1 MKKRFLTI
9 TMAIIIMAG
18 CSCVLPNK
26 ERVVAESQEL
36 AVMAASPLVFVD
48 GKSIEIQSY
57 NVGGYNF
64 FKLRD
69 LAMALRGTFKEVGVD
84 YNSEKR
90 TILVSKGQPYEP
102 IGGEL
107 NFSAVETPVTV
118 VPSVDLFRVDGINAD
133 VSAYNI
139 DGYNYFKLRDLGK
152 ALDFGVSWDAATRRV
167 VIETNKS
174 YQDSWQQES
183 FGIQAYG
190 HVEYFQENLAN
201 RLSGT
206 SLERETEAYILSE
219 IKKSGFDDR
228 RIGKQPFTY
237 VKQDGLTYQSRNLIL
252 TIAGQGNQEIIV
264 GAHYDSI
271 NSHGVDDNGSGVAV
285 LLETAAR
292 LVDKELPFTVRFVF
306 FGAEENGIFGS
317 PVFVNSL
324 TAEEKKNILLMVNL
338 DSILAGDRPYII
350 GGDYQKNGQVTQTW
364 AAERAKKTADE
375 LGLEMFLDTELEP
388 RHLLLMSDQ
397 GPFREAGIPYVFFLA
412 GNLDY
417 YPEDPYRQTKELGVI
432 MNSPQD
438 DLALINR
445 TFPGRAED
453 RLSAYSRLLYHF
465 LLEMEGPQS

>member
-18 CSCVLPNK
+18 CSGVLPNK

-36 AVMAASPLVFVD
+36 AVTAASPLVFVD

-57 NVGGYNF
+57 NVGGYNY

-69 LAMALRGTFKEVGVD
+69 LAMALRGTLKEVGVD

-118 VPSVDLFRVDGINAD
+118 LPSVDLFRVDGINSD

-219 IKKSGFDDR
+219 IKKSGYDDSQIR
-228 RIGKQPFTY
+228 KQPFTY
-237 VKQDGLTYQSRNLIL
+237 MKQDGLTYQSRNLIL
-252 TIAGQGNQEIIV
+252 TIAGQGSQEIIG
-264 GAHYDSI
+264 GAHYDRI
-271 NSHGVDDNGSGVAV
+271 NSHGADDNGSGVAV

>member
-1 MKKRFLTI
+1 MKKRLMTI
-9 TMAIIIMAG
+9 TLAALIMAG
-18 CSCVLPNK
+18 CSGVLPNE
-26 ERVVAESQEL
+26 ERAAAESQEL
-36 AVMAASPLVFVD
+36 TVTVASPLVFVD

-57 NVGGYNF
+57 NIDGYNY

-69 LAMALRGTFKEVGVD
+69 LAMALQGTSKEIGVD

-107 NFSAVETPVTV
+107 YFSSAETPVTV
-118 VPSVDLFRVDGINAD
+118 VPSVDLFQVGGLDVN

-139 DGYNYFKLRDLGK
+139 NGYTYFKLRDLGN
-152 ALDFGVSWDAATRRV
+152 ALDFGVSWDPATRRV
-167 VIETNKS
+167 AVETNRT
-174 YQDSWQQES
+174 YQDSVPES
-183 FGIQAYG
+183 FGIQAYN
-190 HVEYFQENLAN
+190 HVKYFQENLAN

-206 SLERETEAYILSE
+206 PLEREAEAYILSE
-219 IKKSGFDDR
+219 IKKSGYDDSQIR
-228 RIGKQPFTY
+228 KQPFTY

-252 TIAGQGNQEIIV
+252 TIAGQGNREIIV

-271 NSHGVDDNGSGVAV
+271 NSHGADDNGSGVAV

-292 LVDKELPFTVRFVF
+292 LVDKKLPFPVRFVF

-324 TAEEKKNILLMVNL
+324 TAEEKKNILMMVNL

-350 GGDYQKNGQVTQTW
+350 GGDYQKDGQATDTW

-375 LGLEMFLDTELEP
+375 LGLEMFLDTKLEP
-388 RHLLLMSDQ
+388 QYLWLMSDQ
-397 GPFREAGIPYVFFLA
+397 GPFREEGIPYVFFLA

-417 YPEDPYRQTKELGVI
+417 YPEDPYRQTEKLGVI
-432 MNSPQD
+432 MNSSQD
-438 DLALINR
+438 DLDLLNR

-453 RLSAYSRLLYHF
+453 RLSAYSQLLYHF
-465 LLEMEGPQS
+465 LLEMEEPQS

>member
-1 MKKRFLTI
+1 MKKRILTI
-9 TMAIIIMAG
+9 TLAVLIMAG
-18 CSCVLPNK
+18 CSGVLPNE
-26 ERVVAESQEL
+26 ERATAESQEL
-36 AVMAASPLVFVD
+36 AVTVASPLVFVD
-48 GKSIEIQSY
+48 GKSVGIQSY
-57 NVGGYNF
+57 NINGYNY

-69 LAMALRGTFKEVGVD
+69 IAMALQGTPKEIGID

-90 TILVSKGQPYEP
+90 TILVTKGQPYEP

-107 NFSAVETPVTV
+107 YFSAAGTPVTV
-118 VPSVDLFRVDGINAD
+118 AHSVDLFRVDGLKVD

-139 DGYNYFKLRDLGK
+139 DGYNYFKLRDLGN
-152 ALDFGVSWDAATRRV
+152 ALDFRVSWDPATRRV
-167 VIETNKS
+167 AIETNQV
-174 YQDSWQQES
+174 YQDSPRET
-183 FGIQAYG
+183 FGIQAYS
-190 HVEYFQENLAN
+190 HVKYFQENLAN

-206 SLERETEAYILSE
+206 PLEREAEAYILSE
-219 IKKSGFDDR
+219 LKKSGYDDSQIR
-228 RIGKQPFTY
+228 KQPFTY

-252 TIAGQGNQEIIV
+252 TIAGQENQEIIV

-271 NSHGVDDNGSGVAV
+271 NSHGADDNGSGVAV
-285 LLETAAR
+285 LLETAAG
-292 LVDKELPFTVRFVF
+292 LADKELPFTVRFIF

-317 PVFVNSL
+317 PVYINSL
-324 TAEEKKNILLMVNL
+324 TAEEKKNILMMVNL
-338 DSILAGDRPYII
+338 DSIIAGDRPYIL
-350 GGDYQKNGQVTQTW
+350 GGDYQKNGQVTDTW

-388 RHLLLMSDQ
+388 RYLLLMSDQ

-417 YPEDPYRQTKELGVI
+417 YPEEPYRQTQELGVI

-438 DLALINR
+438 DLALLNR

-453 RLSAYSRLLYHF
+453 RLSAYSQLLYHF

>member
-1 MKKRFLTI
+1 MKKRLLTI
-9 TMAIIIMAG
+9 TLAVLIMAG
-18 CSCVLPNK
+18 CCGVLPHE
-26 ERVVAESQEL
+26 ERAAAESKAL
-36 AVMAASPLVFVD
+36 AVTAASPRVFVD
-48 GKSIEIQSY
+48 GKSIGIPSY
-57 NVGGYNF
+57 NIDGFNY

-69 LAMALRGTFKEVGVD
+69 LAMALQGTPKEIGVD
-84 YNSEKR
+84 YNAEKR
-90 TILVSKGQPYEP
+90 TILVSNGQPYESV
-102 IGGEL
+102 GGEL
-107 NFSAVETPVTV
+107 NFIATDKPATV
-118 VPSVDLFRVDGINAD
+118 APSVDLFQVDGLNVD

-139 DGYNYFKLRDLGK
+139 DGYNYFKLRDLGN
-152 ALDFGVSWDAATRRV
+152 ALDFGVSWDAANQRV
-167 VIETNKS
+167 MIETNQPYRDS
-174 YQDSWQQES
+174 SQDS
-183 FGIQAYG
+183 FGIQAYS
-190 HVEYFQENLAN
+190 HVKYFQENLAN

-206 SLERETEAYILSE
+206 PLEREAEAYILSE
-219 IKKSGFDDR
+219 IKKSGYDDSQIR
-228 RIGKQPFTY
+228 KQPFTY

-271 NSHGVDDNGSGVAV
+271 NSHGVDDNGSGVGV

-292 LVDKELPFTVRFVF
+292 LVDKKLPFTLRFVF

-324 TAEEKKNILLMVNL
+324 TAEEKKNILMMVNL
-338 DSILAGDRPYII
+338 DSIIAGDRPYIL
-350 GGDYQKNGQVTQTW
+350 GGDYQKNGQVTDTW
-364 AAERAKKTADE
+364 PAERAKKTADQ

-388 RHLLLMSDQ
+388 RYLLLMSDQ

-438 DLALINR
+438 DLDLLNR

-453 RLSAYSRLLYHF
+453 RLSAYSQLLYHF
-465 LLEMEGPQS
+465 LLEMEEPQS